1 MRGCDGLVDDPF
13 LVPERETVGPPT
25 LGPEDLGLN
34 RTCRSWCRTYDWKN
48 SISVMPKCRIHRT
61 THSSYQNLLHPGLT
75 IFLRAGERVQ
85 VVGGVFKE
93 REIIGGFNG
102 EGERFGA
109 TMRSGDAVCVEVRQ
123 GTEEN
128 LVSTLSLTLAKTNI

>member
-1 MRGCDGLVDDPF
+1 
-13 LVPERETVGPPT
+13 
-25 LGPEDLGLN
+25 
-34 RTCRSWCRTYDWKN
+34 
-48 SISVMPKCRIHRT
+48 MPKCRIHRT